1 MMPSDRSPILH
12 VSSHPILPN
21 PVYPCEC
28 ALMPCS
34 RSAGGMTNKDTQ
46 DMHDAK

>member
-1 MMPSDRSPILH
+1 MMQSDRAPILH

-28 ALMPCS
+28 
-34 RSAGGMTNKDTQ
+34 
-46 DMHDAK
+46 DAKPYAL